1 MVTVGVQYRKYELEQ
16 DRGLHFYGEN
26 IPPTTAFRG
35 FRDVFPHEN
44 ISIYGK
50 FICILKPNCIGP
62 KSLSPWAGKT
72 AGQSFTKNEI
82 LNNPVGNLMM
92 GVLVTVLL
100 QSSSTTT
107 SIVVSMVAAES
118 E

>member
-1 MVTVGVQYRKYELEQ
+1 MDCGIEKKTTIMYGTPVQQSIQGPVDEVTSYQ
-16 DRGLHFYGEN
+16 
-26 IPPTTAFRG
+26 
-35 FRDVFPHEN
+35 
-44 ISIYGK
+44 ISTIQSVETNLDHLPIQLTI
-50 FICILKPNCIGP
+50 FVPL
-62 KSLSPWAGKT
+62 AGKT
-72 AGQSFTKNEI
+72 AGESFTKNEI
-82 LNNPVGNLMM
+82 LNNPIGNLMT